1 MGLLAAALKVEKI
14 SKNKIINVLT
24 RVRSENKEGAN
35 RALNILDLK
44 DPVNKTVLS
53 NFIKDNGNYGGEL
66 RRVLSKN
73 GVGLKLED
81 IEIKIKKGQDI
92 KQVKEIL
99 DELLMKKKNIV
110 VYDIKRIDIINQ
122 EGGHKIILREKDGKA
137 CLRYSCRK
145 EQDGYKFD
153 DVQKKDRRGLLKR
166 LQKVK
171 KLIKHVYRHITMKS
185 IKYAELQGELREKV
199 RGISKEVSKE
209 KVKGKDHQT

>member
-1 MGLLAAALKVEKI
+1 MFFEQIPAKFTLFFMFYGGTALMRALED
-14 SKNKIINVLT
+14 KNDVLSLYLIIND
-24 RVRSENKEGAN
+24 SD
-35 RALNILDLK
+35 LNSK
-44 DPVNKTVLS
+44 DK
-53 NFIKDNGNYGGEL
+53 NGK
-66 RRVLSKN
+66 RVLSKN

-81 IEIKIKKGQDI
+81 IEIKIKKGQDT

-171 KLIKHVYRHITMKS
+171 KLIQF
-185 IKYAELQGELREKV
+185 E
-199 RGISKEVSKE
+199 
-209 KVKGKDHQT
+209 